1 MARLSPFMNEYWR
14 AVIHWPPY
22 FNFLVLNL
30 TSFSHL
36 RCHGTSNRHVSLG
49 SSCLWQFLRLFLF
62 SMTLTVSSCTIQV
75 FCGMTFSWHL
85 VDFFPLMIREGLR
98 VWGEDE
104 PRGKVQFSSQRIR
117 SICDQHDLL
126 LLMLTLITWP
136 SMSLSPTAQLPFLS
150 LLVLYSLEGTF
161 YVQPRLKWGKICPT
175 SLLLLLLLSRFLGH
189 GVNYLELFSM
199 GDLYILLCLFTQRF
213 VKSV

>member
-1 MARLSPFMNEYWR
+1 MFCFFVLFYLVALFILLNFLNFRVASYRKVTRIVEYPCTHTCFPPSLASGVRVARLSPFMNEYWR

-85 VDFFPLMIREGLR
+85 VDFFPHSKYSL
-98 VWGEDE
+98 
-104 PRGKVQFSSQRIR
+104 PQYS
-117 SICDQHDLL
+117 LL
-126 LLMLTLITWP
+126 FPLLMTAKIIGFFLKFTLAAP
-136 SMSLSPTAQLPFLS
+136 
-150 LLVLYSLEGTF
+150 LL
-161 YVQPRLKWGKICPT
+161 
-175 SLLLLLLLSRFLGH
+175 
-189 GVNYLELFSM
+189 
-199 GDLYILLCLFTQRF
+199 F
-213 VKSV
+213 VDVIWRS